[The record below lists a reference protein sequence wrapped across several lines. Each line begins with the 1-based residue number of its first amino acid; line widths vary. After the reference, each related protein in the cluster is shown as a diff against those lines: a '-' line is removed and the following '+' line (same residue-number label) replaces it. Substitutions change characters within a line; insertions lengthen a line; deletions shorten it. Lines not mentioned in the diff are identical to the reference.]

1 MIDRPPAGRQG
12 RHTLLRLRLFDVVAI
27 LVALAAIGGFSL
39 LAYSGGSGPAEVVIE
54 ASGSRWIYPLGE
66 DRTVSAHGP
75 IGETIVVIGGGK
87 AFVKDSP
94 CPDKLCVLSGAI
106 SRPGQWV
113 ACLPNKIMVS
123 IRGGSEQS
131 VDVTSF

>member
-1 MIDRPPAGRQG
+1 MRIERRF
-12 RHTLLRLRLFDVVAI
+12 RFFDVLAI
-27 LVALAAIGGFSL
+27 VLALCAIGGFSL
-39 LAYSGGSGPAEVVIE
+39 LAYSGGSGPGEVVIE
-54 ASGSRWIYPLGE
+54 ASGARWIYPLSQ
-66 DRTVSAHGP
+66 DRVVSAHGP
-75 IGETIVVIGGGK
+75 LGDTIVVVSGGK

-113 ACLPNKIMVS
+113 ACLPNRVMVS
-123 IRGGSEQS
+123 IRGARAAD